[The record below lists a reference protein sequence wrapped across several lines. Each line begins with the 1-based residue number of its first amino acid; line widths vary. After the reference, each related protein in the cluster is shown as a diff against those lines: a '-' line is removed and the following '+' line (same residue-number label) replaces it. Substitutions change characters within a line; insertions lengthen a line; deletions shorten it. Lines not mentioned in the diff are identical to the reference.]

1 MRFLALGVLLA
12 LMAFFAAGE
21 FALIRL
27 RPSRVHQLLEDG
39 EPGARAV
46 ARLQQRLRRVLV
58 ATQLGAVLALL
69 AVGWIGRGI
78 AAELG
83 RTLAGAPGA
92 SLQAWVDVGVFLTLA
107 LLATVIGGLLP
118 KAWVLHRPEP
128 SALQMAPLLESLTRT
143 LAPLLLL
150 IERLSGGL
158 LRLLGLP
165 RNWDELV
172 PVLSAGELETL
183 IESGGVTGLLPD
195 ERSIL
200 EGVFSLRDTL
210 VREVM
215 VPRSGMVTLPLEV
228 TFAGMMEAV
237 HASQHARFPVIGTSL
252 DDVRGLLDLRR
263 LAGPIPRGQLQSDTP
278 LAPYL
283 VEVARVQ
290 ESASLA
296 DRLVRQRAMASH
308 PLDDDGEHVT
318 GCGDGARLHHHLPL
332 CLSRQIMQGKDAV
345 AGKAGEQPIL
355 DHPHRA
361 ALVFLRRLED
371 QTHRAIE
378 IACLG
383 KVAGKAQQHGCMPV
397 MAAGMHLAGIFRSI
411 GKIGLLRDRQRI
423 HVGAQADGPARGAI
437 AEAGDDTGLGDPR
450 RHLEAEAGAF
460 LRHDAGGA
468 FLLEQHLGMR
478 MEVMPDGGEIGEMLL
493 EEVLDH
499 RFCGTF
505 FSM

>member
-1 MRFLALGVLLA
+1 MRVLALAVLLA

-27 RPSRVHQLLEDG
+27 RPSRVQQLLDDG
-39 EPGARAV
+39 EPAARAV

-83 RTLAGAPGA
+83 RSLAGPQAAAGG
-92 SLQAWVDVGVFLTLA
+92 SLQPWVDLGVFLALA

-150 IERLSGGL
+150 IERLNGGL

-228 TFAGMMEAV
+228 SFAGMMEAV
-237 HASQHARFPVIGTSL
+237 HASQHARFPVIGSSL

-263 LAGPIPRGQLQSDTP
+263 LAAPIARGELRPDTP

-283 VEVARVQ
+283 LEVARVQ

-296 DRLVRQRAMASH
+296 EL
-308 PLDDDGEHVT
+308 
-318 GCGDGARLHHHLPL
+318 LPL
-332 CLSRQIMQGKDAV
+332 IRSGKPLLVVVDEHGGTEGLVTVADLTGEIVGEEDDPQEAADDLQPLLEGGWSV
-345 AGKAGEQPIL
+345 AGDLEIVELNRQLG
-355 DHPHRA
+355 
-361 ALVFLRRLED
+361 LRL
-371 QTHRAIE
+371 
-378 IACLG
+378 
-383 KVAGKAQQHGCMPV
+383 P
-397 MAAGMHLAGIFRSI
+397 
-411 GKIGLLRDRQRI
+411 
-423 HVGAQADGPARGAI
+423 
-437 AEAGDDTGLGDPR
+437 
-450 RHLEAEAGAF
+450 EAEG
-460 LRHDAGGA
+460 
-468 FLLEQHLGMR
+468 
-478 MEVMPDGGEIGEMLL
+478 
-493 EEVLDH
+493 
-499 RFCGTF
+499 
-505 FSM
+505 